1 MFIDM
6 TSSVWVSIIFAT
18 TDAGAAVDSFL
29 RYYAA
34 ATANEQVLRLLT
46 PRCTPSP
53 SVSTVPMQAVEIT
66 QEAQPSLAIVFTRI
80 STNLPGARKIRS
92 IAITSA

>member
-18 TDAGAAVDSFL
+18 TDAGAAVGFL
-29 RYYAA
+29 SQVLRGGNR
-34 ATANEQVLRLLT
+34 NEQVLRLLT

-66 QEAQPSLAIVFTRI
+66 QAAQPSLAIVFTRI
-80 STNLPGARKIRS
+80 SPNLPGARKIS
-92 IAITSA
+92 SLAITSA

>member
-34 ATANEQVLRLLT
+34 ATAKTGAAAAYAALHPISVRLDRAYARQSRALRQLS
-46 PRCTPSP
+46 R
-53 SVSTVPMQAVEIT
+53 A
-66 QEAQPSLAIVFTRI
+66 
-80 STNLPGARKIRS
+80 
-92 IAITSA
+92 

>member
-34 ATANEQVLRLLT
+34 ATA
-46 PRCTPSP
+46 S
-53 SVSTVPMQAVEIT
+53 
-66 QEAQPSLAIVFTRI
+66 
-80 STNLPGARKIRS
+80 
-92 IAITSA
+92 

>member
-46 PRCTPSP
+46 PLCTPSP
-53 SVSTVPMQAVEIT
+53 SVSTVPMRG
-66 QEAQPSLAIVFTRI
+66 SRDH
-80 STNLPGARKIRS
+80 SGS
-92 IAITSA
+92 SAELSHCVYEDIYKSAGC